1 MDREKSQLEE
11 HELAAWRALLY
22 AHAAVIERIECELV
36 QAGSVPLT
44 AYDVLIALREAPD
57 RRLRM
62 QELAH
67 AVVLNRST
75 LTRRVDRLEAEG
87 LLRRERCGT
96 DKRGAYAVLTE
107 KGMDALRHAW
117 PIYAR
122 GIQEYFA
129 QHLTAGELTTLTT
142 GLGRVFHAAQET

>member
-1 MDREKSQLEE
+1 MNRGKSQLEE
-11 HELAAWRALLY
+11 RELAAWRALLN
-22 AHAAVIERIECELV
+22 AHAAVIERIEHELA
-36 QAGSVPLT
+36 QAGCVPLT
-44 AYDVLIALREAPD
+44 TYDVLIALREALD

-62 QELAH
+62 QELAR

-107 KGMDALRHAW
+107 KGLDALRKAW
-117 PIYAR
+117 PIYAS

-129 QHLTAGELTTLTT
+129 RHLTADELDTLASA
-142 GLGRVFHAAQET
+142 LGRVFQAVQNA